1 MDVVVELEC
10 MQGTSNLIII
20 LNDLVLRVDAF
31 VVFIFYSELKV

>member
-10 MQGTSNLIII
+10 MQGTSNLII